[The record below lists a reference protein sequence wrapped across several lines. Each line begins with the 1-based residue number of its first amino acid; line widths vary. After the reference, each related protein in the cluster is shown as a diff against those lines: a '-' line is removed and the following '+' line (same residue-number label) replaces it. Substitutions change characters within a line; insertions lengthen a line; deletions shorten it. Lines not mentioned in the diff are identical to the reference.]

1 MAPEIVKKIEYYGKP
16 ADVWALGN
24 ILNVTNFFTFFKF
37 IYILINNNTYTYYV
51 LLKRNHISIN

>member
-24 ILNVTNFFTFFKF
+24 ILYVTNFFTFFKF
-37 IYILINNNTYTYYV
+37 IYILIKNNTYTYYV
-51 LLKRNHISIN
+51 